1 MTKHTRACGRTNAD
15 PNWQRERARFG
26 QYWELQRWQRVERR
40 GNMKGSVIDNPA
52 QHRFE
57 LPVGGAIAVAAYRL
71 EGERVILVHTEVPQE
86 LSGQG
91 IGSKLAEGVFE
102 AIQ

>member
-1 MTKHTRACGRTNAD
+1 
-15 PNWQRERARFG
+15 
-26 QYWELQRWQRVERR
+26 
-40 GNMKGSVIDNPA
+40 MKGSVIDNPA

-57 LPVGGAIAVAAYRL
+57 LPVEDTIAVAAYRL

-102 AIQ
+102 AIRDSGRKVVTECPFMAGWVSRHPEYANLVVG

>member
-1 MTKHTRACGRTNAD
+1 
-15 PNWQRERARFG
+15 
-26 QYWELQRWQRVERR
+26 
-40 GNMKGSVIDNPA
+40 MKGSVIDNPA

-57 LPVGGAIAVAAYRL
+57 LPVGDAIAVAAYRL

-102 AIQ
+102 LIEGSGRKVVTECPFMAGWVSRHSEYAKLVVG

>member
-1 MTKHTRACGRTNAD
+1 
-15 PNWQRERARFG
+15 
-26 QYWELQRWQRVERR
+26 
-40 GNMKGSVIDNPA
+40 MKGSVIDNQA

-57 LPVGGAIAVAAYRL
+57 LPAGDAIAVAAYRL

-91 IGSKLAEGVFE
+91 IGSKLAQGVFE
-102 AIQ
+102 SIQDSGRKVVTECPFMAAWVSRHPEYAKLVVG

>member
-1 MTKHTRACGRTNAD
+1 
-15 PNWQRERARFG
+15 
-26 QYWELQRWQRVERR
+26 
-40 GNMKGSVIDNPA
+40 MKGSVIDNPA

-57 LPVGGAIAVAAYRL
+57 LPVEDAIAVAAYRL
-71 EGERVILVHTEVPQE
+71 EGERVILVHTEVPEE

-102 AIQ
+102 LIQGSGRKVVTECPFMAGWVSRHPEYAKLVVG

>member
-1 MTKHTRACGRTNAD
+1 
-15 PNWQRERARFG
+15 
-26 QYWELQRWQRVERR
+26 
-40 GNMKGSVIDNPA
+40 MKGSVIDNQA

-57 LPVGGAIAVAAYRL
+57 LPVGDAIAVAAYRL

-86 LSGQG
+86 LSGHG

-102 AIQ
+102 SIRDSGRKVVTQCPCMAGWVSRHPEYAKLVVG

>member
-1 MTKHTRACGRTNAD
+1 
-15 PNWQRERARFG
+15 
-26 QYWELQRWQRVERR
+26 
-40 GNMKGSVIDNPA
+40 MKGSVIDNPA

-57 LPVGGAIAVAAYRL
+57 LPVGDAIAVAVYRL

-102 AIQ
+102 LIQGSGRKVVTECPFMAGWVGRHPEYAKLVVG